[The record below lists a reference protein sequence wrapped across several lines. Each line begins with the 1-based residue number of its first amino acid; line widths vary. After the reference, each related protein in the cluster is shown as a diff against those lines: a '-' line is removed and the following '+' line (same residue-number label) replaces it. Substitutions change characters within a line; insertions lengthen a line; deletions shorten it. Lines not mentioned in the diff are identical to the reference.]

1 MPPAA
6 AANRQR
12 RHAWVSQFAQ
22 HQFALELQCDHE
34 KEQRHQGVV
43 DPTPQRAGGLQ
54 RPDPDADGQLPEGQ
68 KLIGPRGIG
77 QDQGSD
83 GDHQEDCAARSL
95 DAQKR
100 RKRLR
105 QAADRAQYQLVELD
119 SCHFIRSI
127 RP

>member
-1 MPPAA
+1 MRGFRSSPNTSSRLSSNATTK
-6 AANRQR
+6 
-12 RHAWVSQFAQ
+12 
-22 HQFALELQCDHE
+22 

-43 DPTPQRAGGLQ
+43 DPIPQRAGGLQ
-54 RPDPDADGQLPEGQ
+54 RPDPDADGQLPEGH

-95 DAQKR
+95 DAQER

-105 QAADRAQYQLVELD
+105 QPVDEFARQPIEPR
-119 SCHFIRSI
+119 I
-127 RP
+127 